1 MKSII
6 LFFLAFSI
14 SANLLAQNEE
24 VKELAN
30 FNKIQ
35 HKGGL
40 NYEIT
45 LRKADASKIEI
56 WSDEYDV
63 KKIDISAEN
72 GTLRIEDEE
81 NKLKSMSKNDRL
93 KIYATIYYT
102 ELSEISS
109 RGVLNLSHE
118 GTLKSDKLQIDLS
131 GAGKMDLNLDVEK
144 LLVSMSGASNLTF
157 TGKAAYQEMEVS
169 GAGNIR
175 AENLEGKEGE
185 IRVSGVG
192 NVKVNISESLEAQ
205 VSGVGNIR
213 YKGNPERLISK
224 ANGIGNIKKD

>member
-6 LFFLAFSI
+6 FGFFAFLI
-14 SANLLAQNEE
+14 SANLLAQN
-24 VKELAN
+24 KETKDLSN
-30 FNKIQ
+30 FDKIR

-45 LRKADASKIEI
+45 LKKADAAKIEI

-63 KKIDISAEN
+63 KKIDISSEN

-81 NKLKSMSKNDRL
+81 GKNKSMSKNDKL

-102 ELSEISS
+102 ELSEVET
-109 RGVLNLSHE
+109 RGIMNLKNE
-118 GTLKSDKLQIDLS
+118 GTITSSKLRLSIS

-157 TGKAAYQEMEVS
+157 RGKATFQEMEVS

-175 AENLEGKEGE
+175 ASDLEGKEGE
-185 IRVSGVG
+185 IQVSGVG
-192 NVKVNISESLEAQ
+192 NVNVNVSESLEAQ

-213 YKGNPERLISK
+213 YKGDPKRLVSK
-224 ANGIGNIKKD
+224 ASGIGNIKKD

>member
-1 MKSII
+1 MKSLIFV
-6 LFFLAFSI
+6 FFAFLI
-14 SANLLAQNEE
+14 SANLLAQNKE

-30 FNKIQ
+30 FSKIR

-45 LRKADASKIEI
+45 LRKAETAKIEI

-63 KKIDISAEN
+63 KNIDISAEN

-81 NKLKSMSKNDRL
+81 GNLKSMSKNDRL

-102 ELSEISS
+102 ELSEIET
-109 RGVLNLSHE
+109 RGVMNLKNE
-118 GTLKSDKLQIDLS
+118 GTIKGEKLRLSIS

-157 TGKAAYQEMEVS
+157 KGKATYQELEVS

-175 AENLEGKEGE
+175 ASDLEGKEGE
-185 IRVSGVG
+185 IQVSGVG
-192 NVKVNISESLEAQ
+192 NVHVNVSESLEAQ

-213 YKGNPERLISK
+213 YKGDPKRLVSK
-224 ANGIGNIKKD
+224 ASGIGNIKKD